1 MKKVILLSLII
12 LFLSKTQNI
21 FAKTDTFIVDNIEV
35 TGKINDI
42 NYRET
47 YLTISFRKGFQSLIE
62 NILKKEDQNKLS
74 GVSLETIKSLVES
87 YRILEEN
94 DVSGKYK
101 LKTQVTFSRS
111 LINDFFYKKNIS
123 YSEVTRLNIVVYPI
137 LILNSELQLFEKN
150 QFLIEWNDNKELKN
164 IDFILPVENVDDI
177 NFIKDNLTSLEE
189 RNIDRLVDNYEIKNS
204 SILIFRKNDKDL
216 NVFLKTNFQGTR
228 KVKKFEFGNRDI
240 EKKEVRAQIIKNLK
254 SRINDFWKE
263 QNLIDISTP
272 SFLTVSTKIKSAD
285 TLSQIIKK
293 FDSMNLIDQYRVET
307 MDKNNLKIKIKYFGK
322 IKNLQD
328 SFIENGF
335 KFKILHN
342 EWNLILES

>member
-74 GVSLETIKSLVES
+74 GISLETIKSLVES

-94 DVSGKYK
+94 DISGKYK
-101 LKTQVTFSRS
+101 LKTQVIFSRS

-177 NFIKDNLTSLEE
+177 NFIKDNLNSLEE
-189 RNIDRLVDNYEIKNS
+189 RNIDRLVDNYEIKNN
-204 SILIFRKNDKDL
+204 SILIFRKTDKDL

-328 SFIENGF
+328 SFIEN
-335 KFKILHN
+335 
-342 EWNLILES
+342 